1 MGFNARANIQ
11 LLPVE
16 VPLRADKHKPVLIRL
31 IL

>member
-1 MGFNARANIQ
+1 MRLDARANIQ

-16 VPLRADKHKPVLIRL
+16 VSLRSDKRKPVFIRL